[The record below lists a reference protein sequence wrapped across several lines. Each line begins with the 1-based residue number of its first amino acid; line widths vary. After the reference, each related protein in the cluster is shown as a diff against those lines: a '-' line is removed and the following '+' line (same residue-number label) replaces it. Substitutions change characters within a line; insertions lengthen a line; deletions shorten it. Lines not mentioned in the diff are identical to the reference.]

1 MICFSTQ
8 DLNSNLFVERH
19 GQELQ
24 ISDHGAMSDQPP
36 VPIMRLKELR
46 KKANLSQA
54 KVAEAVDVEQ
64 GAVSKWENGHHYP
77 DLPTCFKLAA
87 LFGVPFMSLFEDQ
100 SIDSE
105 LVELVELLFYFVE
118 LYFGLF
124 VCLILP

>member
-1 MICFSTQ
+1 
-8 DLNSNLFVERH
+8 
-19 GQELQ
+19 
-24 ISDHGAMSDQPP
+24 
-36 VPIMRLKELR
+36 MRLKELR

-105 LVELVELLFYFVE
+105 LVELVEFARTHPADM
-118 LYFGLF
+118 G
-124 VCLILP
+124 LILSPYRALKERETLPQQ